1 MVFPLKGD
9 AWLIVKKK
17 KNAFQALKIYYGSM
31 VLNFN

>member
-17 KNAFQALKIYYGSM
+17 MLFRLLKFTM
-31 VLNFN
+31 AAWF

>member
-9 AWLIVKKK
+9 AWLIVKK